1 MYVYMYMITVLVQL
15 YSTIQYTT
23 YKSNK
28 NLKILKQKTS
38 ALMDGQ
44 ILPQDG
50 YPLDLMSFSK
60 MNIAS
65 THHQHATFNLLAY
78 KSHS

>member
-1 MYVYMYMITVLVQL
+1 
-15 YSTIQYTT
+15 
-23 YKSNK
+23 
-28 NLKILKQKTS
+28 
-38 ALMDGQ
+38 MDGQ

>member
-1 MYVYMYMITVLVQL
+1 
-15 YSTIQYTT
+15 
-23 YKSNK
+23 
-28 NLKILKQKTS
+28 
-38 ALMDGQ
+38 MDGH

-65 THHQHATFNLLAY
+65 TYHQQLSIYWLIKATHKILVHYLSFVEETCSTSTQFHGKYNDQEETVLNQ
-78 KSHS
+78 K

>member
-1 MYVYMYMITVLVQL
+1 
-15 YSTIQYTT
+15 
-23 YKSNK
+23 
-28 NLKILKQKTS
+28 
-38 ALMDGQ
+38 MDGQ

-65 THHQHATFNLLAY
+65 THHQHAQLSIYWLIKVTH
-78 KSHS
+78 KI